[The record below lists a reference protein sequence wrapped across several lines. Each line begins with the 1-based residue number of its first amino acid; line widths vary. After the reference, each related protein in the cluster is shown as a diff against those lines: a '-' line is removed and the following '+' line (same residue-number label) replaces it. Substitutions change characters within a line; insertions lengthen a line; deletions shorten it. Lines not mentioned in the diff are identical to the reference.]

1 MRQSRSA
8 QLEVTHE
15 DALIESL
22 SATQQSLHGTAC
34 TACTACTA
42 AVPPT
47 SPPLCLI
54 VPRVGV
60 TLVVALRPQ
69 WPQ

>member
-22 SATQQSLHGTAC
+22 SAAQQNLHG
-34 TACTACTA
+34 TACTA
-42 AVPPT
+42 AVPPP